1 MKTEIENFEKKIQEV
16 TRKHAKNGHFG
27 HFWRL

>member
-1 MKTEIENFEKKIQEV
+1 MKTEIENFEKKFQEV